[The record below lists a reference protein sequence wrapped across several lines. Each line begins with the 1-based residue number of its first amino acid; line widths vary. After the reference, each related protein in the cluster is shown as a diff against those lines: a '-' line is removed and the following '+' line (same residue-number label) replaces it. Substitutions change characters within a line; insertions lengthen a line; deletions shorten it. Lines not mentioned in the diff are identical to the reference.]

1 MTIAII
7 WMITNLIIGVGFFL
21 TAVIPGINFVGV
33 PIVLAISAVINTV
46 FIVWMMIRFMQ
57 KMNEQGFKNYNRKKN
72 DKKPNKIYTTQECK
86 QMLGKNWIVDPKS
99 GKCRRTNASRVKMF
113 AKAARLY

>member
-1 MTIAII
+1 MKLLYLYKLRDKTLKMNLMTIAII

-33 PIVLAISAVINTV
+33 PIILAISAVVNTV

-57 KMNEQGFKNYNRKKN
+57 KMNKQGFKNYASGNQ
-72 DKKPNKIYTTQECK
+72 QERRHSTGGA
-86 QMLGKNWIVDPKS
+86 QMNA
-99 GKCRRTNASRVKMF
+99 RRILKM
-113 AKAARLY
+113 LS